1 MLRLITPASY
11 EKAKSIWCSQDKA
24 MALEETYQGKELRS
38 PSCDT
43 SPIDKN
49 IEFGKR
55 LLIDSTPTLLFQNGK
70 TIEGFASPN
79 TLENLL
85 KSNSNL

>member
-1 MLRLITPASY
+1 M
-11 EKAKSIWCSQDKA
+11 
-24 MALEETYQGKELRS
+24 
-38 PSCDT
+38 
-43 SPIDKN
+43 
-49 IEFGKR
+49 EFGKR

-70 TIEGFASPN
+70 MIEGFASPN